1 MTGVDPCLPGT
12 VGTVGTVGTAGTAG
26 TAGKKGGPEKGS
38 PGQMLFIKREF
49 ITHLNFTPTD

>member
-1 MTGVDPCLPGT
+1 MLLKIKCGAINDGADPCLPGT
-12 VGTVGTVGTAGTAG
+12 D
-26 TAGKKGGPEKGS
+26 GKKAF